1 MEEKGSVAH
10 EAFGNTLRYY
20 PLISKE
26 EYRKSSLI
34 LQLWAT
40 IIISRFYYF
49 RIMKKTFFSLLA
61 WLNKKLLPSFSK
73 QQLDIAKAKKWQLA
87 IIGWRAYVTLNALS

>member
-1 MEEKGSVAH
+1 M
-10 EAFGNTLRYY
+10 
-20 PLISKE
+20 
-26 EYRKSSLI
+26 
-34 LQLWAT
+34 
-40 IIISRFYYF
+40 
-49 RIMKKTFFSLLA
+49 LA